1 MTPLRGGQSVQIGKV
16 GRPDAQWATGK
27 PVNTGE
33 PYTMPDE
40 AELGDDFSYI
50 LRMADS
56 DIDGL
61 RPISIGLTSIK
72 GIGMRTS
79 NQICRLAGIDGK
91 TLGGHLSDEEQD
103 RLRTAVDDYAT
114 AVPWWLVNRQR
125 DLESNEDAHIVAM
138 EVKMTRDDD
147 IARMAGVKA
156 YRGMRHRSGHKV
168 RGQRLPVSYTHLRAH
183 ETREERVMRLWS

>member
-1 MTPLRGGQSVQIGKV
+1 
-16 GRPDAQWATGK
+16 
-27 PVNTGE
+27 
-33 PYTMPDE
+33 MPEDT
-40 AELGDDFSYI
+40 ELGDDFSYI

-79 NQICRLAGIDGK
+79 QQICRLADIDSK
-91 TLGGHLSDEEQD
+91 ALGGHLSDDEQD
-103 RLRTAVDDYAT
+103 RLRNSIDEYAT
-114 AVPWWLVNRQR
+114 TVPWWLVNRQR
-125 DLESNEDAHIVAM
+125 DLETNEDAHIVAT

-147 IARMAGVKA
+147 VDRIAGVKA

-168 RGQRLPVSYTHLRAH
+168 RGQRLRSNGRKGSSLGV
-183 ETREERVMRLWS
+183 VQKK

>member
-1 MTPLRGGQSVQIGKV
+1 
-16 GRPDAQWATGK
+16 
-27 PVNTGE
+27 
-33 PYTMPDE
+33 MPEDT
-40 AELGDDFSYI
+40 ELGDDFSYI

-79 NQICRLAGIDGK
+79 QQICRLADIDSK
-91 TLGGHLSDEEQD
+91 ALGGHLSDDEQD
-103 RLRTAVDDYAT
+103 RLRTSIDEYAT
-114 AVPWWLVNRQR
+114 TVPWWLVNRQR
-125 DLESNEDAHIVAM
+125 DLETNEDAHIVAT

-147 IARMAGVKA
+147 VARIAGVKA

-168 RGQRLPVSYTHLRAH
+168 RGQRLRSNGRKGSSLGV
-183 ETREERVMRLWS
+183 VQKK